1 MKFTGP
7 KVKLSRKIGVALKPK
22 AQQALEKSDG
32 RRAAGGGRDRLSDY
46 GVQLLEK
53 QRLRF
58 QYNISEK
65 QMRRY
70 FEKASRM
77 KGKTGRNLVSLL
89 ERRLDAVILR
99 SGFAP
104 TIFAARQIVS
114 HGHFELN
121 GHRVR
126 IPSILIK
133 PGDSISVRERSQ
145 KLEIFEMDWAAYTPP
160 DYIERNTDELKTWMT
175 RQPEREEIPVVCD
188 EQYVVEYYS
197 R

>member
-1 MKFTGP
+1 MKYTGP

-22 AQQALEKSDG
+22 AQAALDK
-32 RRAAGGGRDRLSDY
+32 AAGQRGGPRRDRLSDY
-46 GVQLLEK
+46 GFQLLEK
-53 QRLRF
+53 QKLRF

-70 FEKASRM
+70 FQKASRM
-77 KGKTGRNLVSLL
+77 KGKTGSNLVSLL

-99 SGFAP
+99 SGLAP
-104 TIFAARQIVS
+104 TIFAARQIVA

-121 GHRVR
+121 GRRVR
-126 IPSILIK
+126 IPSILVR
-133 PGDSISVRERSQ
+133 PGERISVRERSQ
-145 KLEIFEMDWAAYTPP
+145 KLEIFEMDWTSYTPP
-160 DYIERNTDELKTWMT
+160 TYIDRDTEALEVSMN

-188 EQYVVEYYS
+188 EQYVVVYYS

>member
-22 AQQALEKSDG
+22 AQAALDQSASK
-32 RRAAGGGRDRLSDY
+32 RPGGGRDRLSDY
-46 GVQLLEK
+46 GFQLLEK
-53 QRLRF
+53 QKLRF

-77 KGKTGRNLVSLL
+77 KGKTGSNLVSLL
-89 ERRLDAVILR
+89 ERRLDALILR

-121 GHRVR
+121 DRRVR
-126 IPSILIK
+126 IPSILVK

-145 KLEIFEMDWAAYTPP
+145 KLEIFDMDWTAYTPP
-160 DYIERNTDELKTWMT
+160 DYIER
-175 RQPEREEIPVVCD
+175 
-188 EQYVVEYYS
+188 
-197 R
+197 